1 MHVFTLVYFSNKGGC
16 RFVTRKKGVRSP
28 NVLPVAA
35 SPKLH
40 RKPWS
45 RGEEKAL
52 VQFVCLHEDRKSPLS
67 TAVWPSMNPS
77 DPYWNEAAQYIQTTT
92 GQSYLRTGKC
102 SVPVCSYLK
111 LRTSQIVIIFCCKDF
126 RWIFRWLILQYIM
139 PYMHVCLS
147 LCENAYSGL
156 LLCKNYLLLLV
167 EWTINLQC
175 LFDQCMPFMLKCQIT
190 RDLF

>member
-1 MHVFTLVYFSNKGGC
+1 MHVFTLVYFSNQGGC

-67 TAVWPSMNPS
+67 TAVWPSVNPS

-126 RWIFRWLILQYIM
+126 RWIFR
-139 PYMHVCLS
+139 
-147 LCENAYSGL
+147 
-156 LLCKNYLLLLV
+156 
-167 EWTINLQC
+167 
-175 LFDQCMPFMLKCQIT
+175 
-190 RDLF
+190 